1 MLIER
6 KINMGFFFTQNMQS
20 KITLIVIDGVNV
32 EQFIRSCA
40 DQQQNVK

>member
-6 KINMGFFFTQNMQS
+6 KINMGFFFFTQNMQS
-20 KITLIVIDGVNV
+20 KITLIDGVNV

-40 DQQQNVK
+40 DQQRNVK